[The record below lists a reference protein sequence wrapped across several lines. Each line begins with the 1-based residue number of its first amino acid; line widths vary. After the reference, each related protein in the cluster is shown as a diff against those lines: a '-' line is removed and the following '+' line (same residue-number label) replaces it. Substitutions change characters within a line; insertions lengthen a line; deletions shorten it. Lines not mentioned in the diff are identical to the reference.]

1 MIDKK
6 DHLGR
11 ILCYFRQYL
20 CRTPLQVK
28 NFRTHFT
35 ISGLATG
42 LILGLAPSL
51 WDSVSDFV
59 FAHEEE
65 NRTSLGTLGPNTSE
79 PFKNTSISSSFTY
92 FFVSLPGLMSA
103 AKGLHR
109 LFSSLAIR
117 LLGNSCQNQTCY
129 WLVRAVKGL
138 ANYLFLATLLVAGYL
153 CFLGFPPFFYY
164 SAVLSTIMVLGI
176 KTLALFVHGPEM
188 KKLSTRATSAES
200 QYESSLQILLVVR
213 ICLKTQNIPLS
224 SASSILSSLLMIGK
238 SGAESYL
245 TFGEENKLEKRGEG
259 WQGLINKLKLL
270 ATYSPVFLA
279 TALFRLS
286 ALSIVLAWNPGFGVL
301 QVLLVGIVAPSLLF
315 LLMKLCK
322 VKDLSVVEIL
332 EGVLAELTTHSL
344 WGGRGREGSKKI
356 NLFITIYHLAVHTVC
371 LLFAVFN
378 ASSSRSI
385 DTLPIMC
392 PPSVRQPAALSCIF
406 FGWLP
411 RVVLSFQLQI

>member
-1 MIDKK
+1 M
-6 DHLGR
+6 
-11 ILCYFRQYL
+11 
-20 CRTPLQVK
+20 K

-51 WDSVSDFV
+51 WDSSSDFV

-65 NRTSLGTLGPNTSE
+65 NRTSLGENGLTNRMSTSSVL
-79 PFKNTSISSSFTY
+79 TYSFI
-92 FFVSLPGLMSA
+92 SLPGLISA
-103 AKGLHR
+103 ATGLHR
-109 LFSSLAIR
+109 LFSWLATR
-117 LLGNSCQNQTCY
+117 LFGNSCESQTCF
-129 WLVRAVKGL
+129 WLARAVRGL
-138 ANYLFLATLLVAGYL
+138 ANFLFPAILIAAAISLFMDSPSL
-153 CFLGFPPFFYY
+153 FFYP
-164 SAVLSTIMVLGI
+164 AVTSTVMVLGI
-176 KTLALFVHGPEM
+176 KVLALFVHGPEM

-200 QYESSLQILLVVR
+200 QYESSLQILVVVF
-213 ICLKTQNIPLS
+213 ICLKTRNLPLS

-245 TFGEENKLEKRGEG
+245 TFGEENKLEKCGEG

-301 QVLLVGIVAPSLLF
+301 QVLLVGIVAPSLLL

-322 VKDLSVVEIL
+322 LKNLSVVEIL
-332 EGVLAELTTHSL
+332 EGVIGELTTHSL
-344 WGGRGREGSKKI
+344 WGGRGREGSKRI
-356 NLFITIYHLAVHTVC
+356 QLFMTVYLLTVHTVC
-371 LLFAVFN
+371 LFCVVFN
-378 ASSSRSI
+378 YGILLFDPRPLDPDCSVLS
-385 DTLPIMC
+385 LPTMC
-392 PPSVRQPAALSCIF
+392 SPATRQVAAISCII

-411 RVVLSFQLQI
+411 RVVLGYQLQI